1 MVRCGII
8 TYGLTPNPD
17 LNINKLNLI
26 PAMEFKSTIINVK
39 TVKNDSPVSY
49 GGNYIA
55 KAGSKIATVAIGY
68 ADGYSRL
75 LSGKAQVLING
86 KKANIIGNICMDQM
100 MVDVTDIDDIKIG
113 DEVILFGT
121 DGNNT
126 ITIESVADLM
136 NTINYEIVCTVGK
149 RVPRVYIRDNKTVN
163 VLNYLV

>member
-1 MVRCGII
+1 MTVFTFII
-8 TYGLTPNPD
+8 VD
-17 LNINKLNLI
+17 L
-26 PAMEFKSTIINVK
+26 
-39 TVKNDSPVSY
+39 
-49 GGNYIA
+49 NYIA